1 MRSEHPESSLLTSSN
16 LSPVKPS
23 GNELGLISQRIT
35 TPKSFHLE
43 DLAPGWLSGWGASL
57 VLSRSRIPL
66 TEDVRP
72 LPRATLKAATRQTS
86 QISPDIQKMTG
97 TSARES
103 LRSAQEKLLAAVHC
117 TNPGS
122 NLALVHLGEDAARNK
137 QEVRVVA
144 ELSLQCPG
152 YV

>member
-1 MRSEHPESSLLTSSN
+1 MVLFQIIQEEGDLILIVIPFPQHP
-16 LSPVKPS
+16 
-23 GNELGLISQRIT
+23 
-35 TPKSFHLE
+35 
-43 DLAPGWLSGWGASL
+43 
-57 VLSRSRIPL
+57 
-66 TEDVRP
+66 P
-72 LPRATLKAATRQTS
+72 LPPAATRQTS

-103 LRSAQEKLLAAVHC
+103 LRSAREKLLAALHC

-122 NLALVHLGEDAARNK
+122 NLALVHLGEDAAWNK
-137 QEVRVVA
+137 QEIPVVA